1 MNSLLETHSEREIF
15 QYLMKST
22 LLLIRIM
29 SITQG
34 ESTNQMLAVPQVQST
49 H

>member
-1 MNSLLETHSEREIF
+1 MLCLLEIHSERKIF

-22 LLLIRIM
+22 LSFIRIM

-34 ESTNQMLAVPQVQST
+34 DQQGRS
-49 H
+49 

>member
-1 MNSLLETHSEREIF
+1 MYSLLEIHSERLIF

-22 LLLIRIM
+22 LLLIRFM

-34 ESTNQMLAVPQVQST
+34 ESTNQMLAVPKV
-49 H
+49 